1 MKRISLLT
9 TFIGLCLILAWVF
22 LSIPAIGDLP
32 DMAGG
37 QAGETK
43 SVKIDSITTTI
54 SGYGEVAIAK
64 PITFNKISLFIIS
77 QVNKDTKKPQDFIT
91 LKEGL
96 ARGIVTVSE
105 QKSATVRTL
114 QVTNHSDKPLFI
126 QGGDVVEGGQQD
138 RAISVSL
145 IIQPRTTVDVPSLC
159 VEPSRWT
166 GQSQFRASKIY
177 SCSNAMRLAILRR
190 NQNAVWE
197 QVRQI
202 KAQAEEITKQKSSTS
217 SFTEEITNGQMRK
230 ASGEYEKIFAKLAEQ
245 YPDALGLAYILNGEI
260 YAIEFFQSHLLFKQA
275 YPKLIK
281 AYVKEA
287 VLNTACPVANSG
299 TGNNAPSDT
308 SNTSSASNKGS
319 RPVGDGP
326 GSLRR
331 SPNDSSESIGPAK
344 VATASPEKT
353 KTITEE
359 EIIKFIND
367 LHSSKAAYTE
377 CIGGSQIIQVEND
390 NGIYQEVIDIKSK
403 AVIHRQYLNKLTIA
417 NEELRVK
424 GKPAS
429 APEPPMP
436 PVQLPKSPG
445 ISYPPSD
452 TLKPQNPD
460 LIIKKNNTTPVP
472 LPTTPMP
479 MPGR

>member
-1 MKRISLLT
+1 MKTISLLT
-9 TFIGLCLILAWVF
+9 TFIGLCLILAWGF
-22 LSIPAIGDLP
+22 LLIPAIADLP
-32 DMAGG
+32 DMASQPERLGL
-37 QAGETK
+37 AGETK
-43 SVKIDSITTTI
+43 SVKIDSMTTTI

-105 QKSATVRTL
+105 QKSATVGTL

-166 GQSQFRASKIY
+166 GQSQFRTSKSY

-230 ASGEYEKIFAKLAEQ
+230 ASGEYEKTFAKLAEQ

-281 AYVKEA
+281 AYIKEA
-287 VLNTACPVANSG
+287 VLNTAWPVRSVLANSG

-308 SNTSSASNKGS
+308 SNGA
-319 RPVGDGP
+319 

-344 VATASPEKT
+344 VATASPEKP

-367 LHSSKAAYTE
+367 LHGSKAAYTE

-417 NEELRVK
+417 NEELKVK

-429 APEPPMP
+429 VPEPPMP